1 MGYIKINFKK
11 KEEKEDSKNYGFFI
25 VPILISL
32 LLFLITPLIKEAII
46 NEISNPTLPS
56 YVINFLNDSSIINLI
71 SYGLPILFL
80 FFYYFDYRSEK
91 EVNLLGLLSGIT
103 LIMLS
108 IFGVTSLLTL
118 FVGYFL
124 LIVSLI

>member
-32 LLFLITPLIKEAII
+32 LLFLITPLIKEAIM
-46 NEISNPTLPS
+46 NEISNPTLPP